1 MIKYKKFTLDNGLR
15 VLVHVDKSTP
25 IITINTVFD
34 VGAKDENENRTGFAH
49 LFEHLMFGGS
59 VNIPEFDSPLQ
70 NVGGQNNAFT
80 SNDITNY
87 YITLPKQNIETGLWL
102 ESDRMLSLAFTP
114 ESLEVQRS
122 VVIEEFKQMYL
133 NQPYGDVMLLLRP
146 LAYKEHAYKWPTIGK
161 EISHIEN
168 AKMQDVKDFF
178 HKHYTPQN
186 AILSIAGDISV
197 EEVKEL
203 VTKWYGD
210 IPKGNKY
217 ERNLLQEPKQTQA
230 RLLEVKRDVP
240 QNGIYKAWHICNR
253 MHKDYYAID
262 LLSDVLGRG
271 NSARL
276 YQDLVKGKGLFTEIS
291 AYQMGSME
299 NGLFLVSG
307 KVKEGIDMEVAD
319 AAILETLEAI
329 KNELID
335 LNELTKVKNK
345 VEATDAFGHIN
356 ALNKAMRIGYWEL
369 LGDANLCN
377 QEMEDYRKVTAED
390 IRRVAQEN
398 LIDTNCSTL
407 YYLSESNS

>member
-345 VEATDAFGHIN
+345 VEATDAFGNVN
-356 ALNKAMRIGYWEL
+356 ALNKAMRIGYFEL
-369 LGDANLCN
+369 LGDANLGN
-377 QEMEDYRKVTAED
+377 EEPEEYAKVTAKS
-390 IRRVAQEN
+390 IQKVAKKY
-398 LIDTNCSTL
+398 LIKSNCSTL
-407 YYLSESNS
+407 YYVSDKK

>member
-1 MIKYKKFTLDNGLR
+1 M
-15 VLVHVDKSTP
+15 
-25 IITINTVFD
+25 
-34 VGAKDENENRTGFAH
+34 
-49 LFEHLMFGGS
+49 
-59 VNIPEFDSPLQ
+59 
-70 NVGGQNNAFT
+70 
-80 SNDITNY
+80 
-87 YITLPKQNIETGLWL
+87 
-102 ESDRMLSLAFTP
+102 
-114 ESLEVQRS
+114 
-122 VVIEEFKQMYL
+122 
-133 NQPYGDVMLLLRP
+133 
-146 LAYKEHAYKWPTIGK
+146 
-161 EISHIEN
+161 
-168 AKMQDVKDFF
+168 
-178 HKHYTPQN
+178 
-186 AILSIAGDISV
+186 
-197 EEVKEL
+197 KEL

-230 RLLEVKRDVP
+230 RFLEVKRDVP

-345 VEATDAFGHIN
+345 VEATDAFGNIN
-356 ALNKAMRIGYWEL
+356 TLNKAMRIGYFEL
-369 LGDANLCN
+369 LGDANLGN
-377 QEMEDYRKVTAED
+377 EEPEEYAKVTAKS
-390 IRRVAQEN
+390 IQKVAKKY
-398 LIDTNCSTL
+398 LIKSNCSTL
-407 YYLSESNS
+407 YYVSDKK